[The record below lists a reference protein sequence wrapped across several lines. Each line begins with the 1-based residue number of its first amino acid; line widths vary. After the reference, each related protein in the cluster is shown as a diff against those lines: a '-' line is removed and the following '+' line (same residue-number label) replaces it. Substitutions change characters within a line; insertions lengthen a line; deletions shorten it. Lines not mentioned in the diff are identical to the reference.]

1 MPAWTI
7 NNVIRTPLLLLA
19 IVEVIVLLSSVYVGC
34 ILVFGD
40 IAACERIVGP
50 VAPRANVFAAV
61 MLMTLIAMGLYQ
73 FHQRLYYHEVLIR
86 LLVGFA
92 IGSVALAAIYYAIPD
107 IALPRSVSLAAVVFS
122 LVAMLVTRLFF
133 VRKVDEN
140 IIRCRTL
147 IFGAGERANAISDL
161 RRKADRRGFKIVGSV
176 PAPGDSGVTD
186 RNGLLIRDKSLSW
199 LATELEA
206 DEIVIAMDDQR
217 GNLPI
222 RELLDAKLKGVC
234 VIDLM
239 EFLERESGKIRI
251 DLVKPGWLIFSPG
264 FRTSRF
270 RRFNKRLLDLVLG
283 TMTLLAT
290 WPIMLAIAIAI
301 KFEDGIRAPVL
312 YRQKRV
318 GSQGENFDVIKFR
331 SMIEDA
337 EAHGGA
343 RWAEENDP
351 RITKVGAFLRKY
363 RLDELPQLINVL
375 RGHMSLV
382 GPRPER
388 PEFVE
393 GLSETIPYYSER
405 HTVKPGVTGWA
416 QLRYSYGASE
426 EDAAEKLQFD
436 LYYVKNQN
444 LFLDLVIILQTVEI
458 VLWGKGAR

>member
-19 IVEVIVLLSSVYVGC
+19 IIEVAVLLSSVYVGC
-34 ILVFGD
+34 IFLFGD
-40 IAACERIVGP
+40 IAACESIMGP
-50 VAPRANVFAAV
+50 VAPRAGVFAAV
-61 MLMTLIAMGLYQ
+61 MLITLIAMGLYQ
-73 FHQRLYYHEVLIR
+73 FHQRLNYREVFIR
-86 LLVGFA
+86 LLVGFTL
-92 IGSVALAAIYYAIPD
+92 GSVSLAAIYYAIPD
-107 IALPRSVSLAAVVFS
+107 VALPRSAALTAVIFSVLAI
-122 LVAMLVTRLFF
+122 LVTRYFF
-133 VRKVDEN
+133 VRQVDEN
-140 IIRCRTL
+140 IFRCRTL
-147 IFGAGERANAISDL
+147 VFGAGERANAISDL
-161 RRKADRRGFKIVGSV
+161 RRKADRRGFKIIGSV
-176 PAPGDSGVTD
+176 PAPGDSKVTD
-186 RNGLLIRDKSLSW
+186 KNGLLIRDKPLSW
-199 LATELEA
+199 LAAELEA

-222 RELLDAKLKGVC
+222 RELLDAKLRGVC

-270 RRFNKRLLDLVLG
+270 RRFNKRLLDLVFG
-283 TMTLLAT
+283 TMTILVS
-290 WPIMLAIAIAI
+290 WPFMLAIAIAI
-301 KFEDGIRAPVL
+301 KYEDGIRAPVL

-318 GSQGENFDVIKFR
+318 GANGELFDVIKFR
-331 SMIEDA
+331 SMIENA
-337 EAHGGA
+337 EASGGPQ
-343 RWAEENDP
+343 WAEENDV
-351 RITKVGAFLRKY
+351 RVTKVGNFLRKY
-363 RLDELPQLINVL
+363 RLDELPQVINVL
-375 RGHMSLV
+375 QGHMSLV

-393 GLSETIPYYSER
+393 GLSESIPYYSER

-444 LFLDLVIILQTVEI
+444 LFLDLSIILQTVEI